1 VTRHALFLALSLAL
15 AQSASAQT
23 APPPVPGEGE
33 ARSLDEIVVQAEISY
48 RDRTDDTDPTLI
60 YDLEYFQRFEPD
72 TVGDM
77 LKRVPGAA
85 FVGTDIMEFDDVQ
98 LRGLGNGYT
107 QVLINGKKVPG
118 AGDDR
123 TFFVD
128 RIPAEMVD
136 YIEIKRSASANRSG
150 DAVAGAVNIVL
161 RDAYEFD
168 GSYIRF
174 GANRF
179 YDGEVNPTV
188 GAVTSGEF
196 AGGRLLA
203 GVGLQDRYRAKDK
216 RSDRFAD
223 PSREELV
230 SFEDQN
236 EVKDGRD
243 HSANLSY
250 TVETGE
256 SGRFSLDGFY
266 TRTERDLTEVSF
278 ETEFDDED
286 VITSDVPGFGSWDQE
301 NWGAAAEYRF
311 AMAGGETELS
321 LDHARFDNTET
332 NNECVESFENG
343 ELVEVSDET
352 ENESADDRETGLRIV
367 HLREFGDAMNVQ
379 FGVDYREK
387 DRDFILSG
395 REIAVEYDGGEIDDQ
410 EDEGVAT
417 YSRIGEERVDPFIQF
432 GGESGAFSWEAG
444 LRYERTSTDIDYR
457 VEEYEAG
464 ELDDEDGPFRA
475 SKDYHELL
483 PSAHL
488 RWDLTEAS
496 RISLSLAKTVRR
508 PGFRDITPVTFEGE
522 FEDNDLRDNPD
533 LVQETANGVDLGFE
547 HRLGRK
553 GIVGINLFYREIN
566 DLIELVNT
574 GDFSDE
580 YEGQLED
587 LAEFIEEEGPTQDEI
602 DIYID
607 EELDAPTFVYQ
618 YRNVGKGRVY
628 GAEFDLS
635 TPLTAFGLQE
645 TGVFVNYSWLDSR
658 ITDFLGRRR
667 FNHQARSVYNVGFIQ
682 GLPTWNASFGAS
694 YRKQGDAFSRILTE
708 EVLIRYGGDL
718 EMFIEKNFGRNLSLR
733 LTASNL
739 LDASKDE
746 FFNKFDDQA
755 DQIDRDFDEYE
766 VEREEAG
773 PRYQL
778 VLRWAF

>member
-1 VTRHALFLALSLAL
+1 MTRHALFTALSLAL
-15 AQSASAQT
+15 AQGAAAQSAPSA
-23 APPPVPGEGE
+23 PGERQ
-33 ARSLDEIVVQAEISY
+33 ARSLDAVVVQAEIAY
-48 RDRTDDTDPTLI
+48 RDRTADTDPTLI

-136 YIEIKRSASANRSG
+136 FIEIKRSASANRSG
-150 DAVAGAVNIVL
+150 DAVSGAVNIVL
-161 RDAYEFD
+161 RDAYAFD
-168 GSYIRF
+168 GSYLRV

-203 GVGLQDRYRAKDK
+203 GVGLQDRYRAKEK
-216 RSDRFAD
+216 RSDRYAD
-223 PSREELV
+223 PSREELA
-230 SFEDQN
+230 SIEDQT

-243 HSANLSY
+243 YSANLSY
-250 TVETGE
+250 TTEVGDN
-256 SGRFSLDGFY
+256 GRFSTDGFY

-278 ETEFDDED
+278 ETEFDDGD
-286 VITSDVPGFGSWDQE
+286 IITSDVPGFGSWEQK
-301 NWGAAAEYRF
+301 NWGAGADYRF
-311 AMAGGETELS
+311 AMAGGETEIA
-321 LDHARFDNTET
+321 LDHARFDNIET
-332 NNECVESFENG
+332 NNERVESFENG
-343 ELVEVSDET
+343 ELVEISDET
-352 ENESADDRETGLRIV
+352 ENETAIDKETGLRIA
-367 HLREFGDAMNVQ
+367 HLREFGEAMQLQ

-387 DRDFILSG
+387 DRDFVLSS
-395 REIAVEYDGGEIDDQ
+395 REIAAEYEDGQIDDQ

-417 YSRIGEERVDPFIQF
+417 YSSIAEKRVDPFIQF
-432 GGESGAFSWEAG
+432 SGEAGLLSWEAG
-444 LRYERTSTDIDYR
+444 LRYERTETDTDYR
-457 VEEYEAG
+457 VEEFEGG
-464 ELDDEDGPFRA
+464 ELDDEDGPFNA
-475 SKDYHELL
+475 SKDYSELL
-483 PSAHL
+483 PSMHL
-488 RWDLTEAS
+488 RWDVTDDS

-508 PGFRDITPVTFEGE
+508 PGFRDITPVTFAGE
-522 FEDNDLRDNPD
+522 FEDNDLRGNPD

-553 GIVGINLFYREIN
+553 GVVGINFFYREID

-574 GDFSDE
+574 GDVSDE

-587 LAEFIEEEGPTQDEI
+587 LAEFIEESNPTQDEI
-602 DIYID
+602 DAFVD
-607 EELDAPTFVYQ
+607 AELDAPTFVYQ
-618 YRNVGKGRVY
+618 FQNVGTGRVY

-635 TPLTAFGLQE
+635 TPLSAFGLDQ
-645 TGVFVNYSWLDSR
+645 TGVFVNYSWLDSKV
-658 ITDFLGRRR
+658 TDFLGSRR
-667 FNHQARSVYNVGFIQ
+667 FNNQARSVYNIGFIQ

-718 EMFIEKNFGRNLSLR
+718 EMFVEKNFGSSVSLR

-746 FFNKFDDQA
+746 FFNVFADEA
-755 DQIDRDFDEYE
+755 DQIARDFDKYE
-766 VEREEAG
+766 TEREEAG

>member
-1 VTRHALFLALSLAL
+1 MNRHALFIALSLAL
-15 AQSASAQT
+15 AQNVAAQS
-23 APPPVPGEGE
+23 APPATPGEAE
-33 ARSLDEIVVQAEISY
+33 ARSLDAVVVQAEISY
-48 RDRTDDTDPTLI
+48 RDRTDDTAPTLI

-168 GSYIRF
+168 GSYIRV

-203 GVGLQDRYRAKDK
+203 GVGLQDRYRAKEK

-223 PSREELV
+223 PSRDELV
-230 SFEDQN
+230 SFEDQT

-243 HSANLSY
+243 YSANLSY
-250 TVETGE
+250 TTEVGDG
-256 SGRFSLDGFY
+256 GRFSTDGFY
-266 TRTERDLTEVSF
+266 TRTDRDLTEVSF
-278 ETEFDDED
+278 ETEFDDGD
-286 VITSDVPGFGSWDQE
+286 VITSDVPGIGSWEQK
-301 NWGAAAEYRF
+301 NWGVAAEYRF
-311 AMAGGETELS
+311 PMAGGETEIT
-321 LDHARFDNTET
+321 LDHARFDNIET
-332 NNECVESFENG
+332 NNERVESFENG
-343 ELVEVSDET
+343 DLVEISDET
-352 ENESADDRETGLRIV
+352 ENETAIDKETGLRLAHQREMAGAV
-367 HLREFGDAMNVQ
+367 QVEFGL
-379 FGVDYREK
+379 DYREK
-387 DRDFILSG
+387 DRDFVLFG
-395 REIAVEYDGGEIDDQ
+395 REIAVEYDDGAIDDQ

-417 YSRIGEERVDPFIQF
+417 YSRIAEKRIDPFIQF
-432 GGESGAFSWEAG
+432 GGEAGRLSWEAG
-444 LRYERTSTDIDYR
+444 LRYERTETDTDYR
-457 VEEYEAG
+457 VETFEEGA
-464 ELDDEDGPFRA
+464 LDDQDGPFSA
-475 SKDYHELL
+475 SKDYSEWL

-488 RWDLTEAS
+488 RWDLNDDS
-496 RISLSLAKTVRR
+496 RVSLSLARTVRR
-508 PGFRDITPVTFEGE
+508 PSFRDITPVTFEGE
-522 FEDNDLRDNPD
+522 FEDNDLRGNPN

-553 GIVGINLFYREIN
+553 GVVGLNFFYRDVN

-587 LAEFIEEEGPTQDEI
+587 LAEFIEETNPSQDEI
-602 DIYID
+602 DAFID

-618 YRNVGKGRVY
+618 FRNVGKGRVY

-635 TPLTAFGLQE
+635 TPLTAFGMEQ
-645 TGVFVNYSWLDSR
+645 TGVFVNYSWLDSKV
-658 ITDFLGRRR
+658 TDFLGSRR
-667 FNHQARSVYNVGFIQ
+667 FNNQARSVYNVGFIQ

-718 EMFIEKNFGRNLSLR
+718 EMFIEKNFGSSLSLR

-746 FFNKFDDQA
+746 FFNKFDDEA
-755 DQIDRDFDEYE
+755 DQIDRDFDEFE
-766 VEREEAG
+766 TEREEAG